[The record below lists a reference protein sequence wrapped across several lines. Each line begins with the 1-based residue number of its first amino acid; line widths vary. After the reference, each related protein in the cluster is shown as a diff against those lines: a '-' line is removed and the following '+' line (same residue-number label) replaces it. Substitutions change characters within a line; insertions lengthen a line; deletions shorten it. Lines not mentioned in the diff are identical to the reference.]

1 MFKRIKQIIK
11 NPYTLAVIS
20 KMFGVLVGLLFTLFQ
35 SVYLGAEIKGQVATV
50 NSITSITSIILGLG
64 IYHAYPYFK
73 RNSKTDVMPV
83 FLKIGLLFLV
93 LYSSISAAA
102 IGFLRISPKIIAVLI
117 LTPLLTY
124 DSIVSYITLVEVPN
138 KRSITDMGVV
148 FSELLV
154 LLVLWFTARPSF
166 VIGVFVIAFKDVTK
180 ALLFTFWWRKRFF
193 APSESILA
201 WIPKLT
207 RFGFFPMLSF
217 LMTTLNYRVDVLMLN
232 GRVADASIGVYS
244 VGVLLAE
251 RIWMIPDAMKG
262 VMISNITKGKDA
274 HETSYVIRICNTV
287 CLVIIVGII
296 VFGKPFLDI
305 VFGEEYKGAYQVT
318 LILLAGVFSMIYYKL
333 IAAYNNVMGKQV
345 VSFLLLG
352 IGVACNIIANLILI
366 PKWGIYGAGT
376 ASVIS
381 YAVCSMLFIFYF
393 CHYTGI
399 PFTEMLFVEKKDLAK
414 IKARFFKS

>member
-1 MFKRIKQIIK
+1 MFNTIKKIIK

-20 KMFGVLVGLLFTLFQ
+20 KMFGVMVGLLFTLFQ

-50 NSITSITSIILGLG
+50 NSITSITSILLGFG

-73 RNSKTDVMPV
+73 RNSKTDVMPI
-83 FLKIGLLFLV
+83 FLRLGLLFLV
-93 LYSSISAAA
+93 IYSSISAAG
-102 IGFLRISPKIIAVLI
+102 ICFLQLSPKIIAVLI

-148 FSELLV
+148 LSELLV
-154 LLVLWFTARPSF
+154 LIILWFTARPSF
-166 VIGVFVIAFKDVTK
+166 IIGVFVIAFKDVTK

-193 APSESILA
+193 APSESLFVWMPRLA
-201 WIPKLT
+201 

-251 RIWMIPDAMKG
+251 RVWMIPDAMKG

-274 HETSYVIRICNTV
+274 HETTYVIRICNTV
-287 CLVIIVGII
+287 CLVIIAGII
-296 VFGKPFLDI
+296 VFGKPFLDM
-305 VFGEEYKGAYQVT
+305 VFGEEYRGAYQIT

-333 IAAYNNVMGKQV
+333 IASYNNVMGKQV
-345 VSFLLLG
+345 VSFFLLG
-352 IGVACNIIANLILI
+352 IGVICNVIANLILI
-366 PKWGIYGAGT
+366 PKWGIYGAGA

-393 CHYTGI
+393 CHLTGI
-399 PFTEMLFVEKKDLAK
+399 SFGEMLFVQRKDLARL
-414 IKARFFKS
+414 KARLFKH